1 METQMSTV
9 VHQPHVSRHRA
20 ELTADEARKV
30 TFPPSTGWRGYAE
43 DKVDEFVARVADTLA
58 AAERE
63 YAAMRAEIDRLRAF
77 YREHGTDVDNATERR
92 PARPRR
98 RGGYLVGGVERY
110 TGKYV
115 ALAAEYAEVVVDY
128 EHGRADEHL
137 YHARIRARTVVTD
150 LIEAFL
156 ADPHNRSRAEA
167 ELRRLAGWLWAFG
180 EAVWT
185 QSDAMARVAEQEFR
199 TVASGQW
206 VGR

>member
-1 METQMSTV
+1 MSTLV
-9 VHQPHVSRHRA
+9 QQTHVSRHRA

-30 TFPPSTGWRGYAE
+30 AFPPSSLGWRGYAE

-58 AAERE
+58 TAERE

-77 YREHGTDVDNATERR
+77 YREHGTDVDNAAERK
-92 PARPRR
+92 PARARR
-98 RGGYLVGGVERY
+98 RSGYLVGEVERY
-110 TGKYV
+110 AAKYL

-128 EHGRADEHL
+128 EHGRGEEQL
-137 YHARIRARTVVTD
+137 YHARVRARTVITD
-150 LIEAFL
+150 LIGAFL
-156 ADPHNRSRAEA
+156 ADPHNRSRAEP

-185 QSDAMARVAEQEFR
+185 QSDAMARVAEQERR

-206 VGR
+206 TGR